1 LEPQNSPERA
11 LAGMNSKNMEVKNI
25 LNKLIRRISAPFLYD
40 RLKAF
45 LGLTF
50 SRLVAALLVM
60 PGEYSAVAVV
70 VKRNIR

>member
-1 LEPQNSPERA
+1 MS
-11 LAGMNSKNMEVKNI
+11 SKNTEVKNI
-25 LNKLIRRISAPFLYD
+25 LNKLIRRMSASLRLD

-45 LGLTF
+45 PGLIF
-50 SRLVAALLVM
+50 SRLVAALSVM